1 MTTACNKEELS
12 ENHYKRDLSSGR
24 IRIPNYQRDYAWKD
38 KNFRDLWEDLE
49 EAIEYNKK
57 GQGHFIGTMVVAKNE
72 DNKKLYDI
80 IDGQQRTTTIFMLLH
95 VLANEQNEKDKQ
107 ETRKYLYQ
115 KGELKLE
122 VAPQNQS
129 FFKALL
135 EAAEKGNISHCE
147 KDADTEG
154 KQNLFEVLK
163 AILDKVSKL
172 NKEEANER
180 LEALLEMVLM
190 RLEEPDPGRAI
201 RTFQSVNDRGVPLLL
216 LDKLKSLF
224 IYYSNTF
231 CDGKRGLD
239 QFINDHFGE
248 IFKIFAKI
256 KKSNHISSV
265 GGFDEGDIFRYHA
278 GSQKFDGIEFLGHYE
293 TSTENTYEK
302 LKDELKEIKKSKL
315 KSFIQSYVS
324 DLKNFYQAF
333 LDLLSEIDTNP
344 TTLKAMLINTINPLF
359 FNSLIRLKINNE
371 LDDEAM
377 KLFAKTDIVFFKA
390 GKKMRTTAY
399 NLIEEYL
406 EKGKEGL
413 KSKMIAQ
420 CRNHIESAS
429 WNLVNNASNSSC
441 FHYIFFEKNCHEMGL
456 VDLKKLIPGKQF
468 SQQKE
473 HIIPINL
480 LEQRSNNKI
489 RDLGFENKEDL
500 RAYIDTY
507 GNLIS
512 LEKSLNLKASDKD
525 LYGKDEIYKNSA
537 IAFNR
542 RFNVK
547 GFNKKALIKRND
559 EMQEWLINTFFKDFA
574 AH

>member
-1 MTTACNKEELS
+1 M
-12 ENHYKRDLSSGR
+12 
-24 IRIPNYQRDYAWKD
+24 
-38 KNFRDLWEDLE
+38 
-49 EAIEYNKK
+49 
-57 GQGHFIGTMVVAKNE
+57 
-72 DNKKLYDI
+72 
-80 IDGQQRTTTIFMLLH
+80 
-95 VLANEQNEKDKQ
+95 
-107 ETRKYLYQ
+107 
-115 KGELKLE
+115 
-122 VAPQNQS
+122 
-129 FFKALL
+129 
-135 EAAEKGNISHCE
+135 EAAEKGNISHYE

-154 KQNLFEVLK
+154 KQNLFEALK
-163 AILDKVSKL
+163 TILDKVSKL

-216 LDKLKSLF
+216 LDKLKSLL

-256 KKSNHISSV
+256 KKSDHISSV
-265 GGFDEGDIFRYHA
+265 GGSNFDEGDIFRYHA
-278 GSQKFDGIEFLGHYE
+278 GSQRFDGIEFLGQ
-293 TSTENTYEK
+293 TSTEDTYEK
-302 LKDELKEIKKSKL
+302 FKDELKEIKKSKL

-344 TTLKAMLINTINPLF
+344 TTLKVMLINTINPLF

-371 LDDEAM
+371 LDDETLR
-377 KLFAKTDIVFFKA
+377 LFAKTDIVFFKSS
-390 GKKMRTTAY
+390 KKMRTTAY
-399 NLIEEYL
+399 NLIDEYL

-420 CRNHIESAS
+420 CRNDIGLAFLQS
-429 WNLVNNASNSSC
+429 VNNASNSSC
-441 FHYIFFEKNCHEMGL
+441 FHYVFFEKNCQEMGL
-456 VDLKKLIPGKQF
+456 ADLKKLIRGKQF
-468 SQQKE
+468 SQEKE

-480 LEQRSNNKI
+480 LELDNEIEIQK
-489 RDLGFENKEDL
+489 LGFEDKKDL
-500 RAYIDTY
+500 RAYIYTY

-512 LEKSLNLKASDKD
+512 LEAPLNSKASDKD
-525 LYGKDEIYKNSA
+525 LYGKDEIYKSSE
-537 IAFNR
+537 IPFNR

-547 GFNKKALIKRND
+547 GFDRKVLIARND
-559 EMQEWLINTFFKDFA
+559 EMREWLINTFFKDFA

>member
-1 MTTACNKEELS
+1 
-12 ENHYKRDLSSGR
+12 
-24 IRIPNYQRDYAWKD
+24 
-38 KNFRDLWEDLE
+38 
-49 EAIEYNKK
+49 
-57 GQGHFIGTMVVAKNE
+57 MVVAKNE
-72 DNKKLYDI
+72 YNKKLYDI

-95 VLANEQNEKDKQ
+95 VLANKQNEKDKQ

-172 NKEEANER
+172 SEEEANER

-190 RLEEPDPGRAI
+190 WFEEPNPGRAI

-216 LDKLKSLF
+216 LDKLKSLL
-224 IYYSNTF
+224 IYYSNIF
-231 CDGKRGLD
+231 CDGKRRLD

-265 GGFDEGDIFRYHA
+265 GGSDEGDIFRYHA
-278 GSQKFDGIEFLGHYE
+278 GSQRFDGIEFLGHYE
-293 TSTENTYEK
+293 ASTDKTYEK

-344 TTLKAMLINTINPLF
+344 TTFKVMLINRINPHF

-371 LDDEAM
+371 LDDETL
-377 KLFAKTDIVFFKA
+377 KLFAKTDIVLFKT
-390 GKKMRTTAY
+390 GRNMRSAAY
-399 NLIEEYL
+399 NLISAYL
-406 EKGKEGL
+406 KKGKEGL
-413 KSKMIAQ
+413 KSEMIAQ
-420 CRNHIESAS
+420 CRNDIGLAS
-429 WNLVNNASNSSC
+429 LKLVNNAFNLSC
-441 FHYIFFEKNCHEMGL
+441 FHYVFFEKNCQEMGL
-456 VDLKKLIPGKQF
+456 ADLKKLIPGKQF
-468 SQQKE
+468 SQEKE

-480 LEQRSNNKI
+480 LELDNEIEIQK
-489 RDLGFENKEDL
+489 LGFEDKKDL
-500 RAYIDTY
+500 ENYIDTY

-512 LEKSLNLKASDKD
+512 LESPLNRNASDKD
-525 LYGKDEIYKNSA
+525 LYEKDEIYKSSEVP
-537 IAFNR
+537 FNR

-547 GFNKKALIKRND
+547 GFNKKVLIERNNA
-559 EMQEWLINTFFKDFA
+559 MREWLIDTFFKDFA

>member
-1 MTTACNKEELS
+1 MSLRMKTT
-12 ENHYKRDLSSGR
+12 
-24 IRIPNYQRDYAWKD
+24 
-38 KNFRDLWEDLE
+38 
-49 EAIEYNKK
+49 
-57 GQGHFIGTMVVAKNE
+57 
-72 DNKKLYDI
+72 KKLYDI

-122 VAPQNQS
+122 VASQNQS

-172 NKEEANER
+172 NKEEVNER
-180 LEALLEMVLM
+180 LEVLLEMVLM
-190 RLEEPDPGRAI
+190 RFEESDPGRAI
-201 RTFQSVNDRGVPLLL
+201 RTFQSMNDRGVPLLL
-216 LDKLKSLF
+216 LDKLKSLL

-231 CDGKRGLD
+231 CDGKMGLD

-265 GGFDEGDIFRYHA
+265 GGPNFDEGDIFRYHV
-278 GSQKFDGIEFLGHYE
+278 GSQRFDEIDFLGHYT
-293 TSTENTYEK
+293 TSTNDTYEQ

-315 KSFIQSYVS
+315 KNFIQSYVS

-344 TTLKAMLINTINPLF
+344 TTFKAMLINKINPFF

-371 LDDEAM
+371 LDDETM
-377 KLFAKTDIVFFKA
+377 KLFAKTDIMFFKVGRDRA
-390 GKKMRTTAY
+390 NAY
-399 NLIEEYL
+399 NLINEYL
-406 EKGKEGL
+406 QKGKEGL

-420 CRNHIESAS
+420 CRNDIEFAS
-429 WNLVNNASNSSC
+429 WKLAKNASDSSC
-441 FHYIFFEKNCHEMGL
+441 FHYVFFEKNCQEMGL
-456 VDLKKLIPGKQF
+456 ADLKKLIREKQL
-468 SQQKE
+468 SQEKE

-480 LEQRSNNKI
+480 LELDNEIEIQK
-489 RDLGFENKEDL
+489 LGFEDKEDL

-512 LEKSLNLKASDKD
+512 LEGKINSKAGNKD
-525 LYGKDEIYKNSA
+525 LYGKDEIYKNSE
-537 IAFNR
+537 IPFNR
-542 RFNVK
+542 HFNVK
-547 GFNKKALIKRND
+547 GFNKKTLIARND
-559 EMQEWLINTFFKDFA
+559 EMREWLINTFFKDFA

>member
-1 MTTACNKEELS
+1 MKTTIKEIFQAEGYS
-12 ENHYKRDLSSGR
+12 
-24 IRIPNYQRDYAWKD
+24 IPNYQRDYAWKD
-38 KNFRDLWEDLE
+38 KNFKDLWEDLE
-49 EAIEYNKK
+49 EAIDYNKK

-107 ETRKYLYQ
+107 EIRKYLYQ

-172 NKEEANER
+172 NEEEVNER
-180 LEALLEMVLM
+180 LETLLEMVLM
-190 RLEEPDPGRAI
+190 WLEEPDLGRAI

-216 LDKLKSLF
+216 LDKLKSLL

-265 GGFDEGDIFRYHA
+265 GGPNEGDIFRYHA
-278 GSQKFDGIEFLGHYE
+278 GSQKFDGIDFLWHYK
-293 TSTENTYEK
+293 TSTDNTYEQ
-302 LKDELKEIKKSKL
+302 LKDELKGIKKSESKL

-344 TTLKAMLINTINPLF
+344 TTFKAMLINKINPF
-359 FNSLIRLKINNE
+359 FSIR
-371 LDDEAM
+371 
-377 KLFAKTDIVFFKA
+377 
-390 GKKMRTTAY
+390 
-399 NLIEEYL
+399 
-406 EKGKEGL
+406 
-413 KSKMIAQ
+413 S
-420 CRNHIESAS
+420 SA
-429 WNLVNNASNSSC
+429 
-441 FHYIFFEKNCHEMGL
+441 
-456 VDLKKLIPGKQF
+456 
-468 SQQKE
+468 
-473 HIIPINL
+473 
-480 LEQRSNNKI
+480 
-489 RDLGFENKEDL
+489 
-500 RAYIDTY
+500 
-507 GNLIS
+507 
-512 LEKSLNLKASDKD
+512 
-525 LYGKDEIYKNSA
+525 
-537 IAFNR
+537 
-542 RFNVK
+542 
-547 GFNKKALIKRND
+547 
-559 EMQEWLINTFFKDFA
+559 
-574 AH
+574 

>member
-1 MTTACNKEELS
+1 M
-12 ENHYKRDLSSGR
+12 
-24 IRIPNYQRDYAWKD
+24 
-38 KNFRDLWEDLE
+38 
-49 EAIEYNKK
+49 
-57 GQGHFIGTMVVAKNE
+57 
-72 DNKKLYDI
+72 
-80 IDGQQRTTTIFMLLH
+80 
-95 VLANEQNEKDKQ
+95 
-107 ETRKYLYQ
+107 
-115 KGELKLE
+115 
-122 VAPQNQS
+122 
-129 FFKALL
+129 

-172 NKEEANER
+172 NEEEVNER
-180 LEALLEMVLM
+180 LETLLEMVLM

-216 LDKLKSLF
+216 LDKLKSLL

-265 GGFDEGDIFRYHA
+265 GGFDEGDIFRHHA
-278 GSQKFDGIEFLGHYE
+278 GSQRFDGIEFLGHHE
-293 TSTENTYEK
+293 ASTENTYEK

-315 KSFIQSYVS
+315 KSFIQSYIS

-333 LDLLSEIDTNP
+333 LDLLSKIDTNP
-344 TTLKAMLINTINPLF
+344 TTFKVMLINKINPRF
-359 FNSLIRLKINNE
+359 FNSLILLKINNE
-371 LDDEAM
+371 LDDETLR
-377 KLFAKTDIVFFKA
+377 LFAKTDIVFFKV
-390 GKKMRTTAY
+390 GRKMKPTAY
-399 NLIEEYL
+399 NLINEYL
-406 EKGKEGL
+406 KKGKEGL

-420 CRNHIESAS
+420 CRNDIEQTS
-429 WNLVNNASNSSC
+429 WQSVNNASNSSC
-441 FHYIFFEKNCHEMGL
+441 FHYIFFEKNCQEMGL
-456 VDLKKLIPGKQF
+456 ADLKKLIREKQL
-468 SQQKE
+468 SQDIE

-480 LEQRSNNKI
+480 LELDNEIEIQK
-489 RDLGFENKEDL
+489 LGFEDKKDL
-500 RAYIDTY
+500 GAYIYTY

-512 LEKSLNLKASDKD
+512 LESPLNSKASDKD
-525 LYGKDEIYKNSA
+525 LYEKDAIYKESR
-537 IAFNR
+537 IPFNR

-547 GFNKKALIKRND
+547 GFNKKVLIERND
-559 EMQEWLINTFFKDFA
+559 EMREWLIDTFFKDFA

>member
-1 MTTACNKEELS
+1 MKTTIKEIFQEERYS
-12 ENHYKRDLSSGR
+12 
-24 IRIPNYQRDYAWKD
+24 IPNYQRDYAWKD
-38 KNFRDLWEDLE
+38 KNFWDLWEDLE
-49 EAIEYNKK
+49 EAIKYNKK
-57 GQGHFIGTMVVAKNE
+57 GQGHFMGTMVVAKNE

-95 VLANEQNEKDKQ
+95 VLASKQNEKDKR

-129 FFKALL
+129 FFKTLL
-135 EAAEKGNISHCE
+135 EATEKENISHCE

-163 AILDKVSKL
+163 AILDKISKL
-172 NKEEANER
+172 SKEEVNER
-180 LEALLEMVLM
+180 LEVLLKMVLM

-216 LDKLKSLF
+216 LDKLKSLL

-231 CDGKRGLD
+231 CNGKNGLD

-265 GGFDEGDIFRYHA
+265 GGPEFDEGDIFRYHA
-278 GSQKFDGIEFLGHYE
+278 GSQRFDGIEFLGHYKA
-293 TSTENTYEK
+293 STDKTYEK
-302 LKDELKEIKKSKL
+302 LKDELKKIKSAKSTL
-315 KSFIQSYVS
+315 ESFIRSYVS

-344 TTLKAMLINTINPLF
+344 TTLKAMLINRINPRF

-371 LDDEAM
+371 LDDETL

-390 GKKMRTTAY
+390 TRNLNSKAY
-399 NLIEEYL
+399 NLINAYL
-406 EKGKEGL
+406 KKGKEGL
-413 KSKMIAQ
+413 KSEMIAQ
-420 CRNHIESAS
+420 CRNDIKDIELAS
-429 WNLVNNASNSSC
+429 LKLVNNESNSSC
-441 FHYIFFEKNCHEMGL
+441 FHYVFFEKNCQEMGL
-456 VDLKKLIPGKQF
+456 ADLKKLIPGKQF
-468 SQQKE
+468 SQEKE

-480 LEQRSNNKI
+480 LELDNEIEIQK
-489 RDLGFENKEDL
+489 LGFEDKKDL
-500 RAYIDTY
+500 ENYIDTY

-512 LEKSLNLKASDKD
+512 LESSLNRKASDKD
-525 LYGKDEIYKNSA
+525 LYEKDEIYKSSE
-537 IAFNR
+537 IPFNR

-547 GFNKKALIKRND
+547 GFNKKVLIERNK
-559 EMQEWLINTFFKDFA
+559 EMEKWLINTFFKDFA

>member
-1 MTTACNKEELS
+1 M
-12 ENHYKRDLSSGR
+12 
-24 IRIPNYQRDYAWKD
+24 
-38 KNFRDLWEDLE
+38 
-49 EAIEYNKK
+49 
-57 GQGHFIGTMVVAKNE
+57 
-72 DNKKLYDI
+72 
-80 IDGQQRTTTIFMLLH
+80 
-95 VLANEQNEKDKQ
+95 
-107 ETRKYLYQ
+107 
-115 KGELKLE
+115 
-122 VAPQNQS
+122 
-129 FFKALL
+129 
-135 EAAEKGNISHCE
+135 
-147 KDADTEG
+147 
-154 KQNLFEVLK
+154 K

-172 NKEEANER
+172 NKEEVNER

-190 RLEEPDPGRAI
+190 RLEEPNPGRAI

-216 LDKLKSLF
+216 LDKLKSLL

-265 GGFDEGDIFRYHA
+265 GSFDEGDIFRYHA
-278 GSQKFDGIEFLGHYE
+278 GSQKFDGIEFLGHYK
-293 TSTENTYEK
+293 TSTENTYEQ

-315 KSFIQSYVS
+315 KSFIRSYVS

-344 TTLKAMLINTINPLF
+344 TTFKVMLINKIKPSF

-371 LDDEAM
+371 LDNETM

-500 RAYIDTY
+500 RAYINTY

>member
-1 MTTACNKEELS
+1 MA
-12 ENHYKRDLSSGR
+12 
-24 IRIPNYQRDYAWKD
+24 
-38 KNFRDLWEDLE
+38 
-49 EAIEYNKK
+49 
-57 GQGHFIGTMVVAKNE
+57 VAKNE

-80 IDGQQRTTTIFMLLH
+80 IDGQQRMTTIFMLLH

-135 EAAEKGNISHCE
+135 EAAKKGNISHCE

-163 AILDKVSKL
+163 AILDKVSNL
-172 NKEEANER
+172 NKEEVNER
-180 LEALLEMVLM
+180 LKALLEMVLM

-216 LDKLKSLF
+216 LDKLKSLL

-231 CDGKRGLD
+231 CDGKMGLD

-265 GGFDEGDIFRYHA
+265 GGSNFDEGDIFRYHA
-278 GSQKFDGIEFLGHYE
+278 GSQRFDGIEFLGHYK
-293 TSTENTYEK
+293 TSTDNTYEQ
-302 LKDELKEIKKSKL
+302 LKDELKEIKKSKNKL

-333 LDLLSEIDTNP
+333 LDLLNEIDTNP
-344 TTLKAMLINTINPLF
+344 TTFKVMLINKINPLF

-371 LDDEAM
+371 LDDETLR
-377 KLFAKTDIVFFKA
+377 LFAKTDIVFFKVGRNMKA
-390 GKKMRTTAY
+390 KAY
-399 NLIEEYL
+399 NLINEYL
-406 EKGKEGL
+406 KKGKEGL

-420 CRNHIESAS
+420 CRNHTEQVS
-429 WNLVNNASNSSC
+429 WKLVKNAPNPSC
-441 FHYIFFEKNCHEMGL
+441 FHYVFFEKNCQEMGL
-456 VDLKKLIPGKQF
+456 DALKKLIREKQF
-468 SQQKE
+468 SQEKK

-480 LEQRSNNKI
+480 LELDNEIESQK
-489 RDLGFENKEDL
+489 LGFEGKKDL
-500 RAYIDTY
+500 RAYINTY
-507 GNLIS
+507 GNFIS
-512 LEKSLNLKASDKD
+512 LEGPLNSQARDKD
-525 LYGKDEIYKNSA
+525 LYGKDEIYKESR
-537 IAFNR
+537 IPFNR
-542 RFNVK
+542 HFNVK
-547 GFNKKALIKRND
+547 GFNKKTLIKRND
-559 EMQEWLINTFFKDFA
+559 EMREWLINTFFKDFA

>member
-1 MTTACNKEELS
+1 
-12 ENHYKRDLSSGR
+12 
-24 IRIPNYQRDYAWKD
+24 
-38 KNFRDLWEDLE
+38 
-49 EAIEYNKK
+49 
-57 GQGHFIGTMVVAKNE
+57 MVVTKNE

-95 VLANEQNEKDKQ
+95 VLASKQNEKDKQ

-129 FFKALL
+129 FFKTLL
-135 EAAEKGNISHCE
+135 EAAEKENISHCE

-172 NKEEANER
+172 NKEEVNER

-190 RLEEPDPGRAI
+190 RFEEPDPGKAI

-216 LDKLKSLF
+216 LDKLKSLL

-239 QFINDHFGE
+239 QFIIDHFGE

-256 KKSNHISSV
+256 KKSNHI
-265 GGFDEGDIFRYHA
+265 DESDIFRYHA
-278 GSQKFDGIEFLGHYE
+278 GSQRFDGIEFLGHYKI
-293 TSTENTYEK
+293 STANAYEK
-302 LKDELKEIKKSKL
+302 LKDELKKVEKDEL
-315 KSFIQSYVS
+315 ENFIRSYVS

-344 TTLKAMLINTINPLF
+344 TTLKVMLINKINPRF

-371 LDDEAM
+371 LDDETL
-377 KLFAKTDIVFFKA
+377 KHFAKTDIVLFKA
-390 GKKMRTTAY
+390 GRNMNSVAY
-399 NLIEEYL
+399 NLINAYL
-406 EKGKEGL
+406 KKGKEGL
-413 KSKMIAQ
+413 KSEMIAQ
-420 CRNHIESAS
+420 CRNDIELAS
-429 WNLVNNASNSSC
+429 LKLVKYAFSLSR
-441 FHYIFFEKNCHEMGL
+441 FHYAFHYVFFEKNCQEMGL
-456 VDLKKLIPGKQF
+456 ADLKKLIPEKQF
-468 SQQKE
+468 SQEKE

-480 LEQRSNNKI
+480 LKLDNEIEIQK
-489 RDLGFENKEDL
+489 LGFEDKKDL
-500 RAYIDTY
+500 ENYIDTY

-512 LEKSLNLKASDKD
+512 LEKPLNIEGKDKD
-525 LYGKDEIYKNSA
+525 LYEKDEIYKSSE
-537 IAFNR
+537 IPFNR

-547 GFNKKALIKRND
+547 GFNKKVLIERNNA
-559 EMQEWLINTFFKDFA
+559 MREWLIDTFFKDFV

>member
-1 MTTACNKEELS
+1 M
-12 ENHYKRDLSSGR
+12 
-24 IRIPNYQRDYAWKD
+24 
-38 KNFRDLWEDLE
+38 
-49 EAIEYNKK
+49 
-57 GQGHFIGTMVVAKNE
+57 
-72 DNKKLYDI
+72 
-80 IDGQQRTTTIFMLLH
+80 
-95 VLANEQNEKDKQ
+95 
-107 ETRKYLYQ
+107 
-115 KGELKLE
+115 
-122 VAPQNQS
+122 
-129 FFKALL
+129 

-172 NKEEANER
+172 NEEEVNER
-180 LEALLEMVLM
+180 LETLLEMVLM

-216 LDKLKSLF
+216 LDKLKSLL

-265 GGFDEGDIFRYHA
+265 GGFDEGDIFRHHA
-278 GSQKFDGIEFLGHYE
+278 GSQRFDGIEFLGHHE
-293 TSTENTYEK
+293 ASTENTYEK

-315 KSFIQSYVS
+315 KSFIQSYIS

-333 LDLLSEIDTNP
+333 LDLLSKIDTNP
-344 TTLKAMLINTINPLF
+344 TTFKVMLINKINPRF

-371 LDDEAM
+371 LDDETLR
-377 KLFAKTDIVFFKA
+377 LFAKTDIVFFKV
-390 GKKMRTTAY
+390 GRYEISAY
-399 NLIEEYL
+399 NLINEYL
-406 EKGKEGL
+406 KKGKEGL

-420 CRNHIESAS
+420 CRNDIEQTS
-429 WNLVNNASNSSC
+429 WQSVNNASNSSC
-441 FHYIFFEKNCHEMGL
+441 FHYIFFEKNCQEMGL
-456 VDLKKLIPGKQF
+456 ADLKKLIREKQL
-468 SQQKE
+468 SQDIE

-480 LEQRSNNKI
+480 LELDNEIEIQK
-489 RDLGFENKEDL
+489 LGFEDKKDLED
-500 RAYIDTY
+500 YINTY

-512 LEKSLNLKASDKD
+512 LDGPLNSQASDKD
-525 LYGKDEIYKNSA
+525 LYEKDAIYKESR
-537 IAFNR
+537 IPFNR

-547 GFNKKALIKRND
+547 GFNKKVLTKRND
-559 EMQEWLINTFFKDFA
+559 EMREWLINTFFKDFA
-574 AH
+574 TQ

>member
-1 MTTACNKEELS
+1 M
-12 ENHYKRDLSSGR
+12 GR
-24 IRIPNYQRDYAWKD
+24 PRRSDRIQQ
-38 KNFRDLWEDLE
+38 
-49 EAIEYNKK
+49 K

-95 VLANEQNEKDKQ
+95 VLANEQNEEDKQ

-129 FFKALL
+129 FFKVLL
-135 EAAEKGNISHCE
+135 EAAKKGNISHCE

-163 AILDKVSKL
+163 AVLDKVSKL
-172 NKEEANER
+172 NKEEVNEH

-190 RLEEPDPGRAI
+190 RFEEPDPGIAI

-216 LDKLKSLF
+216 LDKLKSLL

-231 CDGKRGLD
+231 CDGERGLD

-265 GGFDEGDIFRYHA
+265 GGSKFDEGDIFRYHA
-278 GSQKFDGIEFLGHYE
+278 GSQRFDEIEFLGHYE
-293 TSTENTYEK
+293 ASTENTYEQ
-302 LKDELKEIKKSKL
+302 LKDELKKVEKDEL
-315 KSFIQSYVS
+315 ENFIRSYVS
-324 DLKNFYQAF
+324 DLKNFYRAF

-344 TTLKAMLINTINPLF
+344 TTFKVMLINKINTRF

-371 LDDEAM
+371 LDDETM
-377 KLFAKTDIVFFKA
+377 RLFAKTDIVFFKA
-390 GKKMRTTAY
+390 GKTMQAMAH
-399 NLIEEYL
+399 NLIHEYL
-406 EKGKEGL
+406 QKGKEGL

-420 CRNHIESAS
+420 CRKYIEQTS
-429 WNLVNNASNSSC
+429 WKLVKNAFNSSC
-441 FHYIFFEKNCHEMGL
+441 FHYVFFEKNCQEMGL
-456 VDLKKLIPGKQF
+456 VDLKKLIREKQF

-480 LEQRSNNKI
+480 LELDNEIEIQK
-489 RDLGFENKEDL
+489 LGFEDKKDL
-500 RAYIDTY
+500 DDYIGIY

-512 LEKSLNLKASDKD
+512 LEGPLNSQASDKD
-525 LYGKDEIYKNSA
+525 LYGKDD
-537 IAFNR
+537 
-542 RFNVK
+542 
-547 GFNKKALIKRND
+547 L
-559 EMQEWLINTFFKDFA
+559 QEW
-574 AH
+574 

>member
-1 MTTACNKEELS
+1 M
-12 ENHYKRDLSSGR
+12 
-24 IRIPNYQRDYAWKD
+24 
-38 KNFRDLWEDLE
+38 WEDLE
-49 EAIEYNKK
+49 EAIKYNKK
-57 GQGHFIGTMVVAKNE
+57 GHRHFIGTMVVANNE

-95 VLANEQNEKDKQ
+95 VLANEQNEKDKR

-115 KGELKLE
+115 KGKLKLE

-129 FFKALL
+129 FFKTLL
-135 EAAEKGNISHCE
+135 EAAEKGNISQ
-147 KDADTEG
+147 KKMQTPKG

-172 NKEEANER
+172 SEEGVNER
-180 LEALLEMVLM
+180 LETLLEMVLM

-216 LDKLKSLF
+216 LDKLKSLL

-231 CDGKRGLD
+231 CDGKMGLD

-265 GGFDEGDIFRYHA
+265 GGFDEGDIFRYHV
-278 GSQKFDGIEFLGHYE
+278 GSQRFDGIEFLGHYE
-293 TSTENTYEK
+293 ASTDKTYEK

-344 TTLKAMLINTINPLF
+344 TTLKVMLINRINPLF

-371 LDDEAM
+371 LDDETL

-390 GKKMRTTAY
+390 TKDMKATAY
-399 NLIEEYL
+399 NLINAYL
-406 EKGKEGL
+406 KKGKEGL
-413 KSKMIAQ
+413 KSEMIAQ
-420 CRNHIESAS
+420 CRNDIGLAS
-429 WNLVNNASNSSC
+429 LELVNNAFNSSC
-441 FHYIFFEKNCHEMGL
+441 FHYVFFEKNCQEMGL
-456 VDLKKLIPGKQF
+456 ADLKKLIPRKQF
-468 SQQKE
+468 SQEKE

-480 LEQRSNNKI
+480 LELDNEIEIQK
-489 RDLGFENKEDL
+489 LGFEDKKDL
-500 RAYIDTY
+500 EAYIYTY

-512 LEKSLNLKASDKD
+512 LESSLNREASDKD
-525 LYGKDEIYKNSA
+525 LYEKDEIYKHSE
-537 IAFNR
+537 IPFNR

-547 GFNKKALIKRND
+547 DFNKKALITRND
-559 EMQEWLINTFFKDFA
+559 EMREWLIDTFFKDFA